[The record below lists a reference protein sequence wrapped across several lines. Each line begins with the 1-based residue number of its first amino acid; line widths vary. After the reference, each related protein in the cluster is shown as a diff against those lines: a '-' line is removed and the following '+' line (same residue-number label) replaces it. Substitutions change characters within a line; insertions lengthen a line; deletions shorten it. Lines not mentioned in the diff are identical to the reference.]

1 MKKITAMLLALMLA
15 LSLAA
20 CTQAPVETTPT
31 DPTEAV
37 ETPDLDVTVL
47 GEGET
52 VFAFTVVELDGKET
66 AYEIHT
72 NETTVGAAL
81 LALGLLEGE
90 EGPYGLYVTA
100 VNGIVADY
108 NVDQSYWG
116 FFVNEEYCNYGISTQ
131 PVEDGDTFSII
142 YTIYSA
148 TE

>member
-20 CTQAPVETTPT
+20 CTQAPAETTPT
-31 DPTEAV
+31 DPVNPTEAV
-37 ETPDLDVTVL
+37 ETPETDVTVL

-52 VFAFTVVELDGKET
+52 VFGFTVVELEGKET

-90 EGPYGLYVTA
+90 DGPYGLYVTA

-108 NVDQSYWG
+108 NVDQTYWAFYVNG
-116 FFVNEEYCNYGISTQ
+116 EYGLTGVDVTDIVPGTAYSFVQTKG
-131 PVEDGDTFSII
+131 
-142 YTIYSA
+142 
-148 TE
+148 

>member
-1 MKKITAMLLALMLA
+1 MKKIIAILLTLVLS

-20 CTQAPVETTPT
+20 CANNAPATI
-31 DPTEAV
+31 PTEDPAKV
-37 ETPDLDVTVL
+37 EATVL

-52 VFAFTVVELDGKET
+52 VFSFSVVELNGKT
-66 AYEIHT
+66 THYEIHT

-108 NVDQSYWG
+108 NVDQTYWG
-116 FFVNEEYCNYGISTQ
+116 FYENGEYALSGVDQTEIVSGTAYSFVQTKG
-131 PVEDGDTFSII
+131 
-142 YTIYSA
+142 
-148 TE
+148 

>member
-31 DPTEAV
+31 DPTEATEAV

-90 EGPYGLYVTA
+90 DGPYGLYVTA

-108 NVDQSYWG
+108 NVDQTYWAFYVNG
-116 FFVNEEYCNYGISTQ
+116 EYGLTGVDVTDIVPGTAYSFVQTKG
-131 PVEDGDTFSII
+131 
-142 YTIYSA
+142 
-148 TE
+148 